1 MMIYL
6 AWTIYSLFSFLIS
19 LSIKN
24 LFIKTILKKVSFS
37 LALSVFI
44 TSWFT
49 FPGSQDIAPIISIF
63 LANFLENSEY
73 TIFRLLRPLGAVFF
87 VILTLDFLYG
97 YLKSRN

>member
-1 MMIYL
+1 MIYL
-6 AWTIYSLFSFLIS
+6 AWTIYSLLSLLIS
-19 LSIKN
+19 L
-24 LFIKTILKKVSFS
+24 FIRNIFKKTILKKVFFS

-63 LANFLENSEY
+63 LVNVLENSEN
-73 TIFRLLRPLGAVFF
+73 TFFRLLRPLGFIFF
-87 VILTLDFLYG
+87 VILTLDFING

>member
-6 AWTIYSLFSFLIS
+6 AWTIYSFFSFLIS

-24 LFIKTILKKVSFS
+24 LFKKTILKKVSFS

-49 FPGSQDIAPIISIF
+49 IPGSQDIAPIIFIF

-73 TIFRLLRPLGAVFF
+73 TIFRLLRPFGAIFF